1 MMERLPRAGA
11 HACGVSAQAVLGF
24 LDAVAELQLELH
36 SFMLVRHGT
45 VAAEGWWN
53 PYRADAPHMLFSL
66 TKSFTS
72 TAVGLAVADG
82 LITVDDFVHSFFPE
96 YVRDSVDDHLAAM
109 RIRHLLSMS
118 TGHAQD
124 ARLSRE
130 GHEEDWVWGFFQE
143 PVVHEPGTHFVY
155 NNGASYMLSAI
166 VQRVTGQTLEQYL
179 GTRLFAPLG
188 ISGVRWD
195 TCPRG
200 RSIGGSG
207 LRLKTEDIAKLGLLY
222 LRRGVWDGGR
232 VLSAEW
238 VDEATRRHI
247 ANGDDPASD
256 WAQGYGYQFWRCRH
270 GAYRGDGAFGQFC
283 VIFPEQDAVLAI
295 TSGVRQMQQV
305 LDAVFAHLLPG
316 MDDSAAA
323 ADAGVQQKL
332 EERLA
337 VLALPPVD
345 PGRTAPRTSGAVH
358 YAIAENTQGFTAVR
372 FAWESDRCIVS
383 LANRAGEHAIACGL
397 GHFAQGVS
405 SLSGRPEPFAASC
418 QWRAEDVMVV
428 VARFV
433 ETPFFWTMTF
443 CFAGETL
450 QSTVVVNLS
459 FGSQEQ
465 FSLEGRRTE

>member
-1 MMERLPRAGA
+1 MMERLPRAGV

-24 LDAVAELQLELH
+24 LDAVSELQLELH
-36 SFMLVRHGT
+36 SFMLIRHGA

-53 PYRADAPHMLFSL
+53 PYRATAPHMLFSL

-96 YVRDSVDDHLAAM
+96 YISVPAEGHLAAM

-179 GTRLFAPLG
+179 GPRLFAPLG
-188 ISGVRWD
+188 IAVAKWD

-207 LRLKTEDIAKLGLLY
+207 LRLKTEDIAKFGLLY
-222 LRRGVWDGGR
+222 LQRGMWNGGR
-232 VLSAEW
+232 ILPAAW
-238 VDEATRRHI
+238 VDEATSRKME
-247 ANGDDPASD
+247 NGADSASD
-256 WAQGYGYQFWRCRH
+256 WTQGYGYQFWRCRH

-283 VIFPEQDAVLAI
+283 VVFPEQDAVLAI

-305 LDAVFAHLLPG
+305 LDAAFAHLLPG
-316 MDDSAAA
+316 MDDRVAAAA
-323 ADAGVQQKL
+323 ADAQEELG
-332 EERLA
+332 ERLA
-337 VLALPPVD
+337 ALALPPVG
-345 PGRTAPRTSGAVH
+345 PGQAAPRTSGAAN
-358 YAIAENTQGFTAVR
+358 YAIASNAQGFTAVR
-372 FAWESDRCIVS
+372 FAWEQDGCVVTF
-383 LANRAGEHAIACGL
+383 ANHDGEHAIACGI
-397 GHFAQGVS
+397 GHLAQGVS

-418 QWRAEDVMVV
+418 QWRAEDVLVV

-433 ETPFFWTMTF
+433 ETPFFWTMAF
-443 CFAGETL
+443 RFAGEAL
-450 QSTVVVNLS
+450 QATIVVNLS
-459 FGSQEQ
+459 FGPQEQ
-465 FSLEGRRTE
+465 FSLEGKWSG